1 MDNNTPTISSATTA
15 DYTADIKACPLYER
29 DQRDILLWFC
39 EHIAS
44 SNISLA
50 KAGDL
55 IGRSGT
61 VVQRVLRGNY
71 QADPTGIIADI
82 ARYKAVHDARQTIG
96 NACPYVHTA
105 MAKRIWEAAD
115 YALHRKQIVNL
126 IGKTQRGKTTAIK
139 EYAGKHGAMVLYVR
153 CPVAPTPIRL
163 IKRIAAQL
171 GLRSR
176 GSMDICMDYI
186 VRNITPQ
193 HMIVIDE
200 IHQIALQERGTGIR
214 AVEALREIADEG
226 ECGMILIGTN
236 IWCDA
241 LNKDV
246 TWRGVLDQIVKRGMT
261 VVLKDQLPLSDLRLI
276 WQQYQL
282 PEPDET
288 AMAVIKH
295 VAAEH
300 GLGRYTKLLSIGY
313 TIAHKAGHTYAW
325 HHWLKAVSVLDALA
339 DGQ

>member
-1 MDNNTPTISSATTA
+1 MDTTPTTTSATA
-15 DYTADIKACPLYER
+15 DYATDIMSNPLYDR
-29 DQRDILLWFC
+29 DQRDILLWFAG
-39 EHIAS
+39 HLGQDS
-44 SNISLA
+44 ISLA
-50 KAGDL
+50 KAGEL

-61 VVQRVLRGNY
+61 VVQRVLRGSY

-82 ARYKAVHDARQTIG
+82 ARYKAVYDARQTIG

-139 EYAGKHGAMVLYVR
+139 EYARTHGVMVLYVR

-163 IKRIAAQL
+163 AKRIAAQL

-186 VRNITPQ
+186 IRNITPQ
-193 HMIVIDE
+193 HLIVIDE
-200 IHQIALQERGTGIR
+200 IHQIVLQERGTGIR
-214 AVEALREIADEG
+214 SVEALREIADEG

-236 IWCDA
+236 VWCDA
-241 LNKDV
+241 LNRDIS
-246 TWRGVLDQIVKRGMT
+246 WRGVLDQIVKRGMT
-261 VVLKDQLPLSDLRLI
+261 VALKDQLPISDLRLI
-276 WQQYQL
+276 WQQYHLPDPIGDTLATIKQL
-282 PEPDET
+282 
-288 AMAVIKH
+288 
-295 VAAEH
+295 AAEH

-313 TIAHKAGHTYAW
+313 TIASKAGQPYDW
-325 HHWLKAVSVLDALA
+325 EHWLKAVSVLDALA